1 MFPLIKFTLPKFQ
14 CNIHTYICMFLSP
27 KSFQVHNNNNSTL
40 FTITAALFTCIC
52 AHIVTCVCVHTAQKK
67 QSKENAIEAQSA
79 MHWTPSTLAP
89 KARHTNTRITHT
101 HTYTHTGKQLAWSH
115 FSRVV
120 AHKQRI
126 TDNRHTHRH
135 TRTYNTCSSQPLRA
149 KRKSVTFS
157 AHAISLAQQSRLLH
171 VTYQAAFVACC
182 APIEL
187 TSHDAKFAERMYIFH
202 I

>member
-1 MFPLIKFTLPKFQ
+1 MHTL
-14 CNIHTYICMFLSP
+14 LR
-27 KSFQVHNNNNSTL
+27 
-40 FTITAALFTCIC
+40 
-52 AHIVTCVCVHTAQKK
+52 VCVYTLHKKNKAKRMRLRHRVQCTELRVHWPQK
-67 QSKENAIEAQSA
+67 QG
-79 MHWTPSTLAP
+79 TLTLAS
-89 KARHTNTRITHT
+89 HTRTHT
-101 HTYTHTGKQLAWSH
+101 LIQGSSSHGHTL
-115 FSRVV
+115 VV
-120 AHKQRI
+120 SSLTSKRI